1 MLLICIAS
9 HRVPA
14 KCAGDHCGGNKDTL
28 RWDNHAVVKK
38 DPILIF
44 RRIRHN
50 TQQLMRKALTM
61 SIGLALLTVGA
72 FGQQLNDDQEIVAL
86 AKFYRT
92 YHGLSGSE
100 DAALI
105 AKYQGTKFE
114 HVAAFIQEAAKPNNR
129 IIEREYLSCPD
140 SATLK
145 IFHTIIRVNYNM
157 YEADPEDNTAVA
169 EAYLSRDVS
178 RHEQISAYY
187 SSLFVSVINKNR
199 PFDYSQRNWALD
211 SLGFKD
217 EKEKSVFFLVF
228 IDKLGSQL
236 SSYLKAMR
244 GPNWTGIED
253 YAPLLPLINGKP
265 YYQFDEFYFKDFEMN
280 IYKQDRNFKEYYLP
294 IFYDVL
300 VAHLLMLEQKQRPT
314 TEINDLLLTSILSK
328 EQYYKYCRRMD
339 VITSH
344 FTKRD

>member
-1 MLLICIAS
+1 MS
-9 HRVPA
+9 
-14 KCAGDHCGGNKDTL
+14 
-28 RWDNHAVVKK
+28 
-38 DPILIF
+38 
-44 RRIRHN
+44 
-50 TQQLMRKALTM
+50 KALAIST
-61 SIGLALLTVGA
+61 GLTLLTLGA
-72 FGQQLNDDQEIVAL
+72 FGQQLNDVQEIVTL

-92 YHGLSGSE
+92 NHGLSGSE

-157 YEADPEDNTAVA
+157 YEANPEDNTIVA
-169 EAYLSRDVS
+169 QTYLKKDVS

-199 PFDYSQRNWALD
+199 PFNYSKRNWDLD
-211 SLGFKD
+211 ALGFKD
-217 EKEKSVFFLVF
+217 EKEKAVFFLVF
-228 IDKLGSQL
+228 VDELGSQL

-244 GPNWTGIED
+244 GPNWNGIEE

-280 IYKQDRNFKEYYLP
+280 IYKKDRNFMEYYMP
-294 IFYDVL
+294 IFYDML
-300 VAHLLMLEQKQRPT
+300 VAHLLMLEQKNKPT
-314 TEINDLLLTSILSK
+314 AEIHDLLLTSILSK
-328 EQYYKYCRRMD
+328 EQYYKYCKRMD
-339 VITSH
+339 VISSH
-344 FTKRD
+344 FIKRD